1 MNAIK
6 TIMKKE
12 FLDISRD
19 KRTIITM
26 ILLPL
31 MLFPVMLNVMTKVSV
46 KVAKKEKAKA
56 LKVAVIKDKTPQHFQ
71 TYLEEYENIE
81 IIYETSEDEVNDKI
95 VNDSLDVYFMFS
107 SDFYEK
113 INELGTGRID
123 AYYKSKSTTG
133 IVKKRIQEL
142 LDKYKEPFLEE
153 RYVKMGIEKRQLDVI
168 NLELTNLATMQ
179 EEIAENVGGFI
190 PYLFII
196 FCFMGAMY
204 PAIDLAAGEKERGT
218 YETLLTTPVSRFEI
232 LLGKFGVVT
241 VGGLISA
248 IAGIV
253 GLYIGVRMNS
263 DIPKDFLDSLLNI
276 LEIKSMIV
284 VTTLL
289 IPLSVFFSGLLLSL
303 SIIAKSFKEAQSIVS
318 PLMIVVI
325 LPAVMGMLPGIEL
338 NSGTALIPILN
349 VTLAT
354 KVVLSGN
361 YPIVNLVLVYASL
374 SVFACA
380 ALYVSSLIFRRESS
394 VFNKG

>member
-12 FLDISRD
+12 FLDITRD
-19 KRTIITM
+19 RRTLITM
-26 ILLPL
+26 IILPL
-31 MLFPVMLNVMTKVSV
+31 MLFPVLLNVMTRVSV
-46 KVAKKEKAKA
+46 RMAKKEKAKA
-56 LKVAVIKDKTPQHFQ
+56 LQVAVIKDKTPQEFQ
-71 TYLEEYENIE
+71 TFLEGYENVE
-81 IIYETSEDEVNDKI
+81 IVYETSEDEINDKI

-107 SDFYEK
+107 SDFFEK
-113 INELGTGRID
+113 IKELGTGRID

-133 IVKKRIQEL
+133 IVKKRIQDI
-142 LDKYKEPFLEE
+142 LDEYKKPFMDE
-153 RYVKMGIEKRQLDVI
+153 RYAALGIEAKQLEVI
-168 NLELTNLATMQ
+168 ELEITNMATMQ
-179 EEIAENVGGFI
+179 EELAENVGGFI

-241 VGGLISA
+241 IGGLVSA

-263 DIPKDFLDSLLNI
+263 DIPKDLLESLISI
-276 LEIKSMIV
+276 LEIKSMII

-338 NSGTALIPILN
+338 NTGTALIPILN

-361 YPIVNLVLVYASL
+361 YPVVNLALVYISL

-380 ALYVSSLIFRRESS
+380 ALYVSSLIFKRESS